1 MDLSKGTSP
10 AELEKLI
17 GKRDY
22 LEFLNPRNELYREM
36 GMKLNPPPREEAIRL
51 MSRNPSLIRRPIL
64 VKGGKMLLGF
74 DEVAWK
80 ETLGS

>member
-1 MDLSKGTSP
+1 MDLSKGMSP

>member
-1 MDLSKGTSP
+1 MDLSKGMSP

-51 MSRNPSLIRRPIL
+51 MSQNPSLIRRPIL